1 MKQINPQA
9 KTIED
14 LFREL
19 LNTIEKVSSM
29 EEMLDGLDLYMLMQS
44 QANSML
50 LKALSGLDGKGVAR
64 LLKKANLNM
73 EGLQLV
79 VLLFKVTSSM
89 LDNRNNI
96 QFTDFGIVK
105 DNILH
110 RVKKYA
116 AMGKTSYDNEP
127 FKELWNNLIK
137 SNSVEDLMKGVM
149 FFLYAQGRVNIMLL
163 DHIRNLNENDADV
176 LTKGEGGNLASV
188 LLVTVLHGILVDL
201 ACSWNNLAIDDIDIL
216 KYQVLACAET
226 AVTACKLDA

>member
-1 MKQINPQA
+1 
-9 KTIED
+9 
-14 LFREL
+14 
-19 LNTIEKVSSM
+19 
-29 EEMLDGLDLYMLMQS
+29 
-44 QANSML
+44 
-50 LKALSGLDGKGVAR
+50 
-64 LLKKANLNM
+64 M